1 MQLRQIFRGLSKTYK
16 GRTKVRELL
25 ARYKAK
31 LTDNEYWVI
40 NYTYAQDEPIN
51 HVCELL
57 GFSKS
62 LYHNTLNT
70 SLSRLEIL
78 IDDATLREI
87 IKVL

>member
-1 MQLRQIFRGLSKTYK
+1 MQLRQIFRGLSKTYR

-25 ARYKAK
+25 ARYKNK
-31 LTDNEYWVI
+31 LSNNEYWI
-40 NYTYAQDEPIN
+40 IQYTYAEEQAITY
-51 HVCELL
+51 VCELL
-57 GFSKS
+57 GFSKT

-70 SLSRLEIL
+70 ALSRLEIL

>member
-1 MQLRQIFRGLSKTYK
+1 MQLRQILRGLSKTYR

-25 ARYKAK
+25 ARYKARLSK
-31 LTDNEYWVI
+31 NEYWVI
-40 NYTYAQDEPIN
+40 QYTYAEEEPIS

-70 SLSRLEIL
+70 ALSRLEIL
-78 IDDATLREI
+78 IDDSTLREI